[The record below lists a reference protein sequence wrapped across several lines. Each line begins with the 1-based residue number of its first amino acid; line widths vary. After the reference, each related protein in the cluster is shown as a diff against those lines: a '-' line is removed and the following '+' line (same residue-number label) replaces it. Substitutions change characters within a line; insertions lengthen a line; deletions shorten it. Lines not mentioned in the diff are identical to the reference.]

1 MNTKMELDYQKAEE
15 WGLFGQGARP
25 AVIAGPCSAE
35 SERQVMETAQALRA
49 AGVEVFRAGVW
60 KPRTHPGSFEGVGT
74 AGLPWLQRVRRELG
88 MKVGTEVATGEHVRE
103 ALEAGMDWLWVGAR
117 TSANPFAMQELAEA
131 LGGTEVPVLVKN
143 PVNPDVELWL
153 GALER
158 LSRAGVRKL
167 GVIHRGFSVYGETKY
182 RNVPQWQLPI
192 EVRRRCPDL
201 LMLCDPSH
209 IAGRREYVA
218 EVAQQA
224 LDLGFDGLM
233 IEAHIHPEKAW
244 SDSSQQVNPCELK
257 QLVES
262 LVVRAADT
270 ENGAYRANIDELR
283 MQINGIDRELLDLLA
298 RRMEIAGEIGR
309 YKHQNNIAI
318 LQPGRWEEVL
328 ERVFAYGREKGLG
341 AEFLKRVFTA
351 IHQASIDRQAR
362 VMREE

>member
-1 MNTKMELDYQKAEE
+1 MELDYQKAEE
-15 WGLFGQGARP
+15 WSLFGRQERP

-35 SERQVMETAQALRA
+35 SERQVMDTARALQA
-49 AGVEVFRAGVW
+49 AGVEVFRAGLW

-74 AGLPWLQRVRRELG
+74 RGLPWLQRVKRELG
-88 MKVGTEVATGEHVRE
+88 MRVGTEVATGGHVRE
-103 ALEAGMDWLWVGAR
+103 ALEAGMDWLWIGAR

-131 LGGTEVPVLVKN
+131 LAGTEVPVLVKN

-158 LSRAGVRKL
+158 LNRAGVRKL
-167 GVIHRGFSVYGETKY
+167 GVIHRGFSVYGQTKY

-192 EVRRRCPDL
+192 EVRRRCPEL
-201 LMLCDPSH
+201 LLLCDPSH

-233 IEAHIHPEKAW
+233 VETHIAPNEAK
-244 SDSSQQVNPCELK
+244 SDSSQQITPCELK
-257 QLVES
+257 QLFEC
-262 LVVRAADT
+262 LVVRSSDT
-270 ENGAYRANIDELR
+270 ENGAYRANMDELR
-283 MQINGIDRELLDLLA
+283 RQIDAIDGELLDLFA
-298 RRMEIAGEIGR
+298 RRMDISGEIGR
-309 YKHQNNIAI
+309 YKKQNNITI
-318 LQPGRWEEVL
+318 LQPDRWEEVL
-328 ERVFAYGREKGLG
+328 GRVLARGEAKGLE

-351 IHQASIDRQAR
+351 VHQASIDRQTQ